1 MDDFILNN
9 SYDAYD
15 EDFEEYMQLLSSEQD
30 DNDLKE

>member
-15 EDFEEYMQLLSSEQD
+15 EDFEEYMRLLSSEQD
-30 DNDLKE
+30 GNDLKE